1 MEKKMEE
8 EKNEIK
14 RKADQERKLIE
25 SQKNMAEE
33 ERARLM
39 QEIRSKE
46 DETTKH
52 QEEKI
57 EM

>member
-33 ERARLM
+33 ERTRLM

>member
-1 MEKKMEE
+1 
-8 EKNEIK
+8 
-14 RKADQERKLIE
+14 
-25 SQKNMAEE
+25 MAEE
-33 ERARLM
+33 ERTRLM

>member
-1 MEKKMEE
+1 MEKQMEE

-14 RKADQERKLIE
+14 RKADHERKMIE

-33 ERARLM
+33 ERVRLIE
-39 QEIRSKE
+39 QIKNKE

-57 EM
+57 EL